1 MSSDLYYQTEDL
13 PKAAPTVKEELEA
26 LKAQMARL
34 VTALQDATDRTNRLE
49 RQVEAQKE
57 ILTAIEPVFAVTTE
71 ERQRIELL
79 ERSAID
85 AELLRAN
92 PNRRPWEGP
101 PRPWITPAFVT
112 KAHVLGIFNK
122 K

>member
-13 PKAAPTVKEELEA
+13 PKTDLPSADPTVKEELEA
-26 LKAQMARL
+26 LKEQVARL
-34 VTALQDATDRTNRLE
+34 ATALQDATDRANRLE

-57 ILTAIEPVFAVTTE
+57 RISALEPVAATTSE
-71 ERQRIELL
+71 ERQRIEAL
-79 ERSAID
+79 ERYNID
-85 AELLRAN
+85 RGLHQFYHCGG
-92 PNRRPWEGP
+92 WK
-101 PRPWITPAFVT
+101 TPAFVP

>member
-1 MSSDLYYQTEDL
+1 MSSDLYYKTEDL
-13 PKAAPTVKEELEA
+13 PKADPTVKEELET

-34 VTALQDATDRTNRLE
+34 VTALQDATDRANRLE
-49 RQVEAQKE
+49 RQLEAQKE
-57 ILTAIEPVFAVTTE
+57 QISALEPVIAATSE

-79 ERSAID
+79 ERSVIN
-85 AELLRAN
+85 AELFRGN
-92 PNRRPWEGP
+92 PFHRPCEVP
-101 PRPWITPAFVT
+101 PTPWKTPAFVP